1 MAKSPPKKKQLKQKM
16 TDGGLKLP
24 KKPLD
29 KGQKTLES
37 AIEDGKVLEKA
48 KAMKRK
54 ALGDK
59 AFLVS
64 LFY

>member
-1 MAKSPPKKKQLKQKM
+1 MM
-16 TDGGLKLP
+16 DGGLKIP

-29 KGQKTLES
+29 KGQKTLET
-37 AIEDGKVLEKA
+37 AIRDGEVLEKA

-54 ALGDK
+54 ALGAK

-64 LFY
+64 LVS